1 MLQTWPPVSGQ
12 RVTLSRRD
20 GIKSILIINGSL
32 VYLGHCIVSLFI
44 RAHRED
50 RFLMIISDN
59 YEMRVESPYHLSFM
73 VIVYFSWLKK
83 YQSLKIIN
91 EIHLFNDFYLINPMK
106 QSCKNNITH
115 NLNTLFVNKKG

>member
-1 MLQTWPPVSGQ
+1 
-12 RVTLSRRD
+12 
-20 GIKSILIINGSL
+20 
-32 VYLGHCIVSLFI
+32 
-44 RAHRED
+44 
-50 RFLMIISDN
+50 MIISDN